1 MTWFTALLPP
11 SLSAIASLPFVLPL
25 PLLVTPHN
33 HGELAVG
40 IKPICKHAISCLVK
54 AGCSAS
60 AASNGSEGAR
70 ELYHICMHFCCPHQW
85 VFFAAKS
92 FHHGIKAAKCI
103 AVPQIVPS
111 QRWDFEN
118 FCTFAMWGFLLLS
131 FPRDILVHEMSVHYE
146 CSFWAGT
153 KSLGR
158 ADEEVQKVF
167 STACDS
173 SAR

>member
-11 SLSAIASLPFVLPL
+11 SLSAIAALPFVLPL
-25 PLLVTPHN
+25 PLLVTPRYWHGVLLHK

-60 AASNGSEGAR
+60 AASNSSEGAH
-70 ELYHICMHFCCPHQW
+70 ELCHICMHFCCPHW
-85 VFFAAKS
+85 WGFYAAKPL
-92 FHHGIKAAKCI
+92 HCGIKAAKCV

-118 FCTFAMWGFLLLS
+118 FCTFAMWGFLLLL
-131 FPRDILVHEMSVHYE
+131 FPRNILVHQMSVH
-146 CSFWAGT
+146 
-153 KSLGR
+153 
-158 ADEEVQKVF
+158 
-167 STACDS
+167 
-173 SAR
+173 